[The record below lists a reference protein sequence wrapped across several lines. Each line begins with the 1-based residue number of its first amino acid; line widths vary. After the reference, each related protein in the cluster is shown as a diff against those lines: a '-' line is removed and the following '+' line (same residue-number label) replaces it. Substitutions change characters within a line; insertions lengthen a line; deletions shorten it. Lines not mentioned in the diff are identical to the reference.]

1 MSDIWEQRQ
10 KTSTVSALDR
20 FGWTRCNVV
29 VQRQILMTVHITAG
43 VYTVVDITI
52 TSLFPAL
59 QVRVGVF
66 VGKSLFHDCDTF
78 RIP

>member
-1 MSDIWEQRQ
+1 MSDISEQRQ

-29 VQRQILMTVHITAG
+29 VQRQILMTAHITAG
-43 VYTVVDITI
+43 VYTVDITI

-59 QVRVGVF
+59 QVRVGLF